1 MYIAIRYKIWWV
13 GLILFM
19 YLGWTNF
26 QSVAKYL
33 LGNLVVG
40 LLACTSGYYK
50 GANAS
55 GGEDYSANTN
65 VSITQLRSGEHANF
79 SRIVLD
85 TTGQVNI
92 SYDTSPDGKTIAIV
106 IPKVKWKARNTYT
119 YLRSKNIDRVEFVP
133 SARGGGSLLIE
144 GKRQLGLRWV
154 RGLMP
159 SGKYGHRLA
168 LDVVP
173 KTSKTLPSK
182 ATVIRNVVHNI
193 KGQPVQSVLSTVPR
207 SVKKIASGQIASQA
221 PQKIHPLVPTKK
233 IASDIGSA
241 RMEPYIA
248 LKSGFFF
255 ASDGSLDLDDPT
267 ASHNVETDAPLTS
280 GVFSGALGIS
290 WATYG
295 LPVRNEFEFTYRMK
309 ADTDITTTNRTSG
322 VAQAGTAEISSV
334 NFMLNSFY
342 DFPTHSKFSP
352 FIGLGLGVSQN
363 ELAVSTT
370 LDGVSQTYESDASIG
385 FAYSLMAGTGYRV
398 SPRWLVDFAYRY
410 IDSGSLRTALG
421 SGGNTNRRFDRG
433 GLRSH
438 DIVVGLRY
446 GI

>member
-1 MYIAIRYKIWWV
+1 MVGGSILLIYQCLTKI
-13 GLILFM
+13 GRIMKYF
-19 YLGWTNF
+19 LG
-26 QSVAKYL
+26 S
-33 LGNLVVG
+33 LVVG
-40 LLACTSGYYK
+40 LFLC
-50 GANAS
+50 AS
-55 GGEDYSANTN
+55 GSLPGAKASVGENYSANTN
-65 VSITQLRSGEHANF
+65 VSVTQLRSGEHANF
-79 SRIVLD
+79 SRVVLD

-92 SYDTSPDGKTIAIV
+92 KYDTSPDGKTIAIV
-106 IPKVKWKARNTYT
+106 LPKVKWKARNTYA
-119 YLRSKNIDRVEFVP
+119 YLRSKNIDRIEFVP
-133 SARGGGSLLIE
+133 AAGGGGSLLIE
-144 GKRQLGLRWV
+144 GKRQLGLRWI
-154 RGLMP
+154 RGLKP

-168 LDVVP
+168 FDVVP
-173 KTSKTLPSK
+173 KKSRTLPSK
-182 ATVIRNVVHNI
+182 ATVIRNAVRDI
-193 KGQPVQSVLSTVPR
+193 KGQAVQSVLSAVPK
-207 SVKKIASGQIASQA
+207 SVKMAASGHIASQA
-221 PQKIHPLVPTKK
+221 PQKTPTLMHTKK
-233 IASDIGSA
+233 MASEIGPA
-241 RMEPYIA
+241 RLDPYIA

-255 ASDGSLDLDDPT
+255 ASDGSLDLDDPA

-280 GVFSGALGIS
+280 GVFSGAFGIS

-342 DFPTHSKFSP
+342 DFPIHSKFSP

-363 ELAVSTT
+363 ELEVSTT
-370 LDGVSQTYESDASIG
+370 LNGVSQTYESDASIG

-398 SPRWLVDFAYRY
+398 SPRWLVDLLYRY

-438 DIVVGLRY
+438 DIMLGLRY